1 MLHIVHLLD
10 LVTVA
15 PLLIGAGEEEIGGDI
30 LATTITNIMVSPIVE
45 TVGAPLGR
53 IPVTMIATGSSRS

>member
-1 MLHIVHLLD
+1 VA
-10 LVTVA
+10 VA

-53 IPVTMIATGSSRS
+53 IPVTMIATSSSRS